1 MYGRNS
7 NMSNDSSDTSSGRE
21 KNNNPS
27 HFMVLDA
34 IARGIKEVDRIAEAT
49 RLPRGEVE
57 IVVNDLSLQRL
68 VTKEEKKRRF
78 FGGKKIEIKITDTG
92 MRMLN
97 SKKQEL
103 QQEAEQL
110 TQWQRNGNTT
120 QLQRYMDSD
129 NNRSW
134 IPFMLLSGIMNA
146 LFFTSMMSMMGMAL
160 NPMESQVAAESGG
173 GGAAETDTGGA
184 SADDS
189 SSPSAGSDVGD
200 TVDTG
205 GGDFGGFD
213 GGGFG
218 DF

>member
-49 RLPRGEVE
+49 RLPREEVE

-189 SSPSAGSDVGD
+189 SSQSAGSDVGD

>member
-49 RLPRGEVE
+49 RLPREEVE

-173 GGAAETDTGGA
+173 GGAAETDTSGA

-189 SSPSAGSDVGD
+189 SSQSAGSDVGD